1 MSFKTDY
8 KFLAQL
14 TDDFDG
20 KIKGFAKDYLYYKN
34 IPDDVAHIS
43 NRARAKMK
51 QRSSSFNNGLSAING
66 TKSKQKHKIL
76 YNYDLE
82 SPYARREELQQE
94 PQPPVMTLSPT
105 HKKKRRRRRSPKN
118 GKLPRS
124 RSDSDR
130 SPESPSSRTEKLRH
144 LHDGLLN
151 SQNGLSDIQA
161 ITDKVIKLLPCMS
174 NLFPCISYRYNRR
187 LPDLTMIKRGKR
199 NLVDVEA
206 FNHLST

>member
-82 SPYARREELQQE
+82 SPCKFFYCLFAFSGGISLFS
-94 PQPPVMTLSPT
+94 LLAFDCYYY
-105 HKKKRRRRRSPKN
+105 
-118 GKLPRS
+118 KLV
-124 RSDSDR
+124 
-130 SPESPSSRTEKLRH
+130 
-144 LHDGLLN
+144 N
-151 SQNGLSDIQA
+151 
-161 ITDKVIKLLPCMS
+161 
-174 NLFPCISYRYNRR
+174 
-187 LPDLTMIKRGKR
+187 
-199 NLVDVEA
+199 
-206 FNHLST
+206 